1 MNIGLSSKHNVQERE
16 SFLNFPSSS
25 SSSDTA
31 LGQNMTIMAGFGVA
45 HKLYIYKKKKKK
57 N

>member
-1 MNIGLSSKHNVQERE
+1 MMLISVRDGYGVPSGIGMSSW
-16 SFLNFPSSS
+16 SSSSSS

-45 HKLYIYKKKKKK
+45 HKLYIYI
-57 N
+57 

>member
-1 MNIGLSSKHNVQERE
+1 MTGDNMTTYYA
-16 SFLNFPSSS
+16 SS

-45 HKLYIYKKKKKK
+45 HKLYV
-57 N
+57 